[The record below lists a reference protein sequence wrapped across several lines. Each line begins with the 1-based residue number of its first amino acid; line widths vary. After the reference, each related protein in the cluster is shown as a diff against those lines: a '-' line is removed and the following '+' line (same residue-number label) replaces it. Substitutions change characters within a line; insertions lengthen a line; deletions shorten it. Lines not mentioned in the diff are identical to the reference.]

1 MGAMLAQAQNS
12 RGAPMAVG
20 KNKRLTKGKKG
31 GKKKTV
37 DPFTKK
43 EWYDVKTPS
52 QFSVRNAGKTLVSKS
67 QGLKLSTD
75 GLKGRVLECNL
86 ADLNNDDDQ
95 AYRKIKLEIQEV
107 QGRNCLTDFHGMS
120 LTRDKQMQLVR
131 KWHSLKAHC
140 KVKTTDGYIL
150 RMFCIAFTKRRQE
163 QVRQTC
169 YAGSNQVRKIRKKMV
184 ETMQKEGSKC
194 MMRDLVKKLIPEAL
208 GKEIEKATRGIY
220 PIQNCLIRKV
230 KTVKK
235 PKFDLTKLMEL
246 HSDSL
251 KDDVGTEM
259 IRPEGEEAQNILSA
273 EVEPEA

>member
-1 MGAMLAQAQNS
+1 MG
-12 RGAPMAVG
+12 
-20 KNKRLTKGKKG
+20 
-31 GKKKTV
+31 
-37 DPFTKK
+37 
-43 EWYDVKTPS
+43 
-52 QFSVRNAGKTLVSKS
+52 
-67 QGLKLSTD
+67 
-75 GLKGRVLECNL
+75 
-86 ADLNNDDDQ
+86 
-95 AYRKIKLEIQEV
+95 
-107 QGRNCLTDFHGMS
+107 GRNCLSDFHGMS
-120 LTRDKQMQLVR
+120 LTRDKQMQMVR
-131 KWHSLKAHC
+131 KWHTLIEAHT

-169 YAGSNQVRKIRKKMV
+169 YAGSASVRKIRKKMV
-184 ETMQKEGSKC
+184 EVMQKEASKC

-230 KTVKK
+230 KK

-259 IRPEGEEAQNILSA
+259 LRPEGEEAQNLLSA
-273 EVEPEA
+273 EVTDAPEA